1 MPYEKAEAYIK
12 KHQNRM
18 LQDLFNFLSIPS
30 LSKDSKERNGLYEA
44 AEFLSTYLNSIGIPM
59 VRWITFE
66 DAAPIIYA
74 ERHQGSHLPTILIY
88 GHYDVQPPGK
98 LEEWCSPPFA
108 PEIRGNCLYARGASD
123 DKGQLLTHLQALEA
137 VIQTGR
143 ELPFNIK
150 FLFEGEEEIGSPG
163 LLALLSRVREARFVE
178 IIDEQGREHTLDLQ
192 ADVVAISDTPFLLEN
207 QPALCIG
214 TRGLCGIEITVHGPA
229 QDLHSGGYGGLVEN
243 PLHALS
249 AMIHSLHNVDGSIA
263 VNGFYN
269 DIASIPNEIRSI
281 IQQTSP
287 SEELLL
293 QQLGV
298 PALYGEAG
306 YTPLERIWI
315 RPSLEVNRMY
325 GGDIGSSPR
334 TIIPSVAHATVTVR
348 LALGQ
353 NPAHIADIIQKH
365 LMSKAPSTVR
375 VNTKLLDQCWAWM
388 ADVSHT
394 AYAHA
399 LQALAYGFG
408 KEATFIQM
416 GGSIPVLAHFSEHLQ
431 AQVVLLGFGLPS
443 DNIHSAN
450 ENFSL
455 SQREQGLRTL
465 VAYYQTPW
473 PPVEKGSCL

>member
-1 MPYEKAEAYIK
+1 MPHEKAEDYITK
-12 KHQNRM
+12 NHKRM
-18 LQDLFNFLSIPS
+18 LQDLVDFLSIPS
-30 LSKDSKERNGLYEA
+30 ISMEIEERNGLYEA
-44 AEFLSTYLNSIGIPM
+44 AEFLSTHLSAIGMTM
-59 VRWITFE
+59 VRWIALE

-108 PEIRGNCLYARGASD
+108 PEIRGQCLYARGASD

-137 VIQTGR
+137 VIQTGG

-150 FLFEGEEEIGSPG
+150 FLIEGEEEIGSPG
-163 LLALLSRVREARFVE
+163 LLALLSRVREARFVD

-192 ADVVAISDTPFLLEN
+192 SDVVAISDTPFLFEN
-207 QPALCIG
+207 QPALCVG

-263 VNGFYN
+263 VNGFYD
-269 DIASIPNEIRSI
+269 DIATVPNELGSLIR
-281 IQQTSP
+281 QMTP
-287 SEELLL
+287 PEDLLL

-325 GGDIGSSPR
+325 GGDVGAAPR

-353 NPAHIADIIQKH
+353 NPAHIADILQKH

-375 VNTKLLDQCWAWM
+375 VHTKLLDECSAWM
-388 ADVSHT
+388 ADVSHV

-399 LQALAYGFG
+399 VQALAHGFG

-416 GGSIPVLAHFSEHLQ
+416 GGSIPVLAHFSEYLQ

-443 DNIHSAN
+443 DNIHAAN

-465 VAYYQTPW
+465 VAYYQTSW